1 VTGSSSPLDDLPGRY
16 NDYLDRFTREV
27 GDIKF
32 GEFAQYAGRAIRML
46 SFDEFAETYTEYNDL
61 LTRYRD
67 SLERGDT
74 VDDLMLKLMREQAT
88 NLVLP
93 PLRL

>member
-1 VTGSSSPLDDLPGRY
+1 MTGRSTSLDDLPGRY
-16 NDYLDRFTREV
+16 TQYLDRFTREV
-27 GDIKF
+27 GDVKF
-32 GEFAQYAGRAIRML
+32 GEFVQYAGRAIRML
-46 SFDEFAETYTEYNDL
+46 SFDEFSETYTEYHEL
-61 LTRYRD
+61 LTRYQD

-74 VDDLMLKLMREQAT
+74 VDDLMLKLMREQSA

>member
-1 VTGSSSPLDDLPGRY
+1 MTGSSTLDDLPGRY
-16 NDYLDRFTREV
+16 TEYLDRFTREV

-32 GEFAQYAGRAIRML
+32 GEFAQYAGRAIRMM
-46 SFDEFAETYTEYNDL
+46 SFDEFTATYTEYHEL

-74 VDDLMLKLMREQAT
+74 VDDLMLKLMREQSAH
-88 NLVLP
+88 LVLP
-93 PLRL
+93 TPRL

>member
-1 VTGSSSPLDDLPGRY
+1 VTGFSTTLDDLPGRY
-16 NDYLDRFTREV
+16 TEYLDRFTREV

-32 GEFAQYAGRAIRML
+32 GDFAQYAGRAIRML
-46 SFDEFAETYTEYNDL
+46 SFEEFTETYTEYHEL

-74 VDDLMLKLMREQAT
+74 VDDLMLKLMREQSA

-93 PLRL
+93 TPRL

>member
-1 VTGSSSPLDDLPGRY
+1 VTVNATTLDDLPARY
-16 NDYLDRFTREV
+16 TEYLDRFTREV
-27 GDIKF
+27 GDVKF

-46 SFDEFAETYTEYNDL
+46 TFEEFSRVVSEYVEL
-61 LTRYRD
+61 QARYQD

-74 VDDLMLKLMREQAT
+74 VDDLMLKLMREQAA

>member
-1 VTGSSSPLDDLPGRY
+1 VTGSSTTLDDLPGRY
-16 NDYLDRFTREV
+16 AEYLDRFTREV
-27 GDIKF
+27 GDVKF

-46 SFDEFAETYTEYNDL
+46 SFEEFTETYTEYHEL

-74 VDDLMLKLMREQAT
+74 VDDLMLKLMREQSA

-93 PLRL
+93 TPRL

>member
-1 VTGSSSPLDDLPGRY
+1 MTGSSTTLDDLPGRY
-16 NDYLDRFTREV
+16 TEYLDRFTREV
-27 GDIKF
+27 GDVKF

-46 SFDEFAETYTEYNDL
+46 SFEEFTETYTEYHEL

-74 VDDLMLKLMREQAT
+74 VDDLMLKLMREQSA

-93 PLRL
+93 TPRL

>member
-1 VTGSSSPLDDLPGRY
+1 MTGPTNPDDFPGRY
-16 NDYLDRFTREV
+16 AEYLDRFTREL

-32 GEFAQYAGRAIRML
+32 GEFAQYAGRAVRML
-46 SFDEFAETYTEYNDL
+46 SFEEFTQTYTEYAE
-61 LTRYRD
+61 LTARYRD

-74 VDDLMLKLMREQAT
+74 VDDLMLKLMREQSA

-93 PLRL
+93 PPRL

>member
-1 VTGSSSPLDDLPGRY
+1 VAETPATLDDLPGRY
-16 NDYLDRFTREV
+16 SEYLDRFTREV
-27 GDIKF
+27 GDVKF

-46 SFDEFAETYTEYNDL
+46 SFEEFTQTYTEYNE
-61 LTRYRD
+61 LTARYRD

-74 VDDLMLKLMREQAT
+74 VDDLMLKLMREQSA

-93 PLRL
+93 PPRL

>member
-1 VTGSSSPLDDLPGRY
+1 VTGSSTTVDDLPGRY
-16 NDYLDRFTREV
+16 TEYLDRFTREV
-27 GDIKF
+27 GDVKF
-32 GEFAQYAGRAIRML
+32 GEFAQYAGRAVRML
-46 SFDEFAETYTEYNDL
+46 SFEEFTETYTEYNEL

-74 VDDLMLKLMREQAT
+74 VDDLMLKLMREQSA